1 MNNSRKFK
9 EIWSTS
15 FFVSYLL
22 KGNTFRFGSAIQGLP
37 SNIVEYFS
45 SYFIIVLVVVLIFI
59 FILSLKNVFLSILN
73 SFVRN
78 KVYLLCLLTYL
89 LIKVSYL
96 KSDRIWHYFS
106 RPREDFSKYNY
117 DFCWWNYYYPV
128 MQYDK

>member
-15 FFVSYLL
+15 FFVSYLI

-89 LIKVSYL
+89 LIKVSFIPKKRQDL
-96 KSDRIWHYFS
+96 TLFL
-106 RPREDFSKYNY
+106 ET
-117 DFCWWNYYYPV
+117 
-128 MQYDK
+128 